1 MALATAEPEQFRE
14 QPTTRRTTVATV
26 GRLLWRDKAAVV
38 GLFIIVVVVLTAIL
52 APWLAPHNPAA
63 QNMAATKLP
72 PMWRTLETRTLGFGE
87 GNSVV
92 EQVTVVEGDP
102 NFVLGTDKLGRDQLS
117 RIIYGARVSVTV
129 AFFGATLACLLGM
142 LIGLIAGYLGGRVD
156 SILMTLINLLLSI
169 PYLVLVI
176 VVAAVLGRGL
186 LNVVLLFGITDA
198 PIFAR
203 LTRGEVLRIRHLGYI
218 EAANAMGTST
228 TTILRRHIVPN
239 LIGPL
244 VTLATFEMSSMI
256 FYEAGLSFLG
266 LSVPESVPSWGNMLS
281 NGREFLLVGMAWL
294 MIYPGL
300 AIAVTSLGLN
310 LFGDWLRD
318 VLDPMSRAGKK

>member
-1 MALATAEPEQFRE
+1 MATATAGQELYHQEKNRWAEQL
-14 QPTTRRTTVATV
+14 
-26 GRLLWRDKAAVV
+26 GKYLSLLARDKAAVI
-38 GLFIIVVVVLTAIL
+38 GLFIILLVVFTAL
-52 APWLAPHNPAA
+52 AAPWLAPHDPTA

-72 PMWRTLETRTLGFGE
+72 PVWRTIEERTLGFGDN
-87 GNSVV
+87 NSVV
-92 EQVTVVEGDP
+92 EEVTVITGDP
-102 NFVLGTDKLGRDQLS
+102 DYLLGTDKLGRDQLS

-129 AFFGATLACLLGM
+129 AFFGASLALLIGM
-142 LIGLIAGYLGGRVD
+142 VVGLIAGYAGGHVD
-156 SILMTLINLLLSI
+156 TVLSAIINLLLSI
-169 PYLVLVI
+169 PYLVVVI

-203 LTRGEVLRIRHLGYI
+203 LTRGEVLRIRQLGYI
-218 EAANAMGTST
+218 EAASATGTT
-228 TTILRRHIVPN
+228 APTILRKHIVPN

-281 NGREFLLVGMAWL
+281 NGREFLLTGMPWL

-300 AIAVTSLGLN
+300 AIAITSLGLN

-318 VLDPMSRAGKK
+318 ILDPTSRAR

>member
-1 MALATAEPEQFRE
+1 MAVTTAQAQLMERE
-14 QPTTRRTTVATV
+14 APGRLSWIADS
-26 GRLLWRDKAAVV
+26 GRLLWRDKAAVA
-38 GLFIIVVVVLTAIL
+38 GFIIIVTVVLTALI
-52 APWLAPHNPAA
+52 APWLAPHNPLT
-63 QNMAATKLP
+63 QHLEATKLP
-72 PMWRTLETRTLGFGE
+72 PVWRSLEQKQVGFARE
-87 GNSVV
+87 GGTA
-92 EQVTVVEGDP
+92 EAVTIIQGNPDYI
-102 NFVLGTDKLGRDQLS
+102 LGTDKLGRDQLS

-129 AFFGATLACLLGM
+129 AFFGALLACLIGM
-142 LIGLIAGYLGGRVD
+142 TAGILAGYFGGWVDGLISSLV
-156 SILMTLINLLLSI
+156 NLLLSI

-203 LTRGEVLRIRHLGYI
+203 LTRGEVLRIRNLGYV
-218 EAANAMGTST
+218 EAANSIGTQAPQL
-228 TTILRRHIVPN
+228 LRTHIVPN
-239 LIGPL
+239 LLGPL
-244 VTLATFEMSSMI
+244 VTLTTFEMSSMI

-281 NGREFLLVGMAWL
+281 GGREFLLVGMPWL

-300 AIAVTSLGLN
+300 AIAITSLGMN

-318 VLDPMSRAGKK
+318 VLDPTSQLR

>member
-1 MALATAEPEQFRE
+1 MSLATAAAQRVHQKENSWGAFLV
-14 QPTTRRTTVATV
+14 TVS
-26 GRLLWRDKAAVV
+26 RLLWQDKAAVV
-38 GLFIIVVVVLTAIL
+38 GLFIILAVVFAAIF
-52 APWLAPHNPAA
+52 APWLAPHDPSA

-72 PMWRTLETRTLGFGE
+72 PAWRTIEERSLGFGE

-92 EQVTVVEGDP
+92 EEVTVTAGDP
-102 NFVLGTDKLGRDQLS
+102 TFPLGTDKLGRDQLS

-142 LIGLIAGYLGGRVD
+142 LIGLLAGYLGGRID
-156 SILMTLINLLLSI
+156 GILMSIINLLLSI

-186 LNVVLLFGITDA
+186 LNVVLLFAITDA

-203 LTRGEVLRIRHLGYI
+203 LTRGEVLRIRQLGYI
-218 EAANAMGTST
+218 ESATAIGTKMPMV
-228 TTILRRHIVPN
+228 LRKHIIPN

-281 NGREFLLVGMAWL
+281 NGREFLLIGMPWL

-300 AIAVTSLGLN
+300 AIAITSLGLN

-318 VLDPMSRAGKK
+318 VLDPTSRR